1 MIADEQG
8 FVSLTFYKIE
18 LGLTVYPNV
27 VVNELEKKEFNLGLY
42 LAICTRKL
50 NCVLC
55 YY

>member
-18 LGLTVYPNV
+18 LGLTVYPYV

-42 LAICTRKL
+42 TWRF
-50 NCVLC
+50 VQGS
-55 YY
+55 